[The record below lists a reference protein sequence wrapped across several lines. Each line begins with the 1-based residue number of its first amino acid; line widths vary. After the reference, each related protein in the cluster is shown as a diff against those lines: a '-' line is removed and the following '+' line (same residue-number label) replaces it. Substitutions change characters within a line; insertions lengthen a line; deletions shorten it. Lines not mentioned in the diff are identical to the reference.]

1 MKNKY
6 INLPISNDMQ
16 VQVKIEHEGIVVD
29 VFEGETVIATTY
41 KFFQELGIDVKE
53 VADETND

>member
-1 MKNKY
+1 MENKY

-16 VQVKIEHEGIVVD
+16 VQVKVEHEGIVVD
-29 VFEGETVIATTY
+29 VFEQEEVIATTY
-41 KFFQELGIDVKE
+41 KFFHELGIDVKE

>member
-16 VQVKIEHEGIVVD
+16 VQVKVEHEGIVVD
-29 VFEGETVIATTY
+29 VFEQEEIIATTY
-41 KFFQELGIDVKE
+41 KFFNELGIDVKE
-53 VADETND
+53 VADEIND

>member
-1 MKNKY
+1 MENKY

-16 VQVKIEHEGIVVD
+16 VQVKVEHEGIVVD
-29 VFEGETVIATTY
+29 VFEQEEVIATTY
-41 KFFQELGIDVKE
+41 KFFHELGIDVKG